1 MLVFSDTG
9 RSMGLVVDEIATAEV
24 VTTAVGPTILRFVAY
39 RTIVFGAA
47 AEDPKA

>member
-1 MLVFSDTG
+1 MLGARGALWENVHALIG
-9 RSMGLVVDEIATAEV
+9 IGI
-24 VTTAVGPTILRFVAY
+24 GTILRFVAY